1 MSELKVYLAAP
12 YQMKELIRD
21 RTLELQTLGIN
32 VTSSWVNEPEKPTIE
47 VHEVAP
53 QTNRLYAQR
62 DVVDVRNANLLIFQ
76 DDPTKKIVRAGRHV
90 EFGIAIAYRM
100 PIFVVGEE
108 HENIFHHLPRV
119 KHFKEWPTVVCALQG
134 FKLGFEG

>member
-53 QTNRLYAQR
+53 QI
-62 DVVDVRNANLLIFQ
+62 RNSDSLSHAHL
-76 DDPTKKIVRAGRHV
+76 RGRR
-90 EFGIAIAYRM
+90 GTR
-100 PIFVVGEE
+100 
-108 HENIFHHLPRV
+108 
-119 KHFKEWPTVVCALQG
+119 KHFSPPAAR
-134 FKLGFEG
+134 